1 MSADNSVNQVRRSVA
16 TDSHGATSES
26 LDSRAR
32 LIDATLKLILDEGID
47 AVRIDTVAAAV
58 GVTKGSIY
66 WHFEDRASLIK
77 AALAEQ
83 IRRFSAESVSA
94 VSDAIGNAGT
104 KEDYIARIMPFLT
117 NPFDQDQVRARW
129 ARLAVLVETHNDP
142 ELRAMMR
149 DVQARHL
156 AVVTE
161 LMIDAQD
168 KGFLRS
174 DLDPTAVA
182 VALNVVNLGSTII
195 DVLGED
201 GPDATAWWRLIGFF
215 IEMLFPP
222 QH

>member
-1 MSADNSVNQVRRSVA
+1 MPSTESQQPDRRNGEA
-16 TDSHGATSES
+16 RLQRRQSET
-26 LDSRAR
+26 LDSRTR
-32 LIDATLKLILDEGID
+32 LINATLKLILDEGVD
-47 AVRIDTVAAAV
+47 AVRIDTVAAEV

-195 DVLGED
+195 DVLGDD